1 MKTRKFLKIVL
12 LLLAI
17 TIIAG
22 AVYLSTL
29 MPIITGYAAK
39 NLCSGVFVAGREASE
54 IEAIDLSFMPIKFT
68 KNRVDYENKIVK
80 SRFLWSS
87 SKAVYREGYGV
98 TLVRDVTINRLLEE
112 RFPNDILPDY
122 SRDTIDWPKGDIMPD
137 SIPNDVDIDKLTKI
151 TENLVSNKSYGGT
164 PFAFMVVYKGIPV
177 AEKYMEGLNEDTR
190 FLSWSMA
197 KSFTNAIVGSLSGD
211 NILDIYEPVDIEEW
225 GKDDRKTITID
236 DLMRMQ
242 SGLAWNEDYGSR
254 SDVNVMLHCKGDM
267 ARFAIKKPLEFQPG
281 EHWYYSSGSTN
292 IVNYLIKKEFTD
304 KNDYYRYVY
313 DSLFY
318 QIGITGAVFEVDV
331 EGTMVGSSYL
341 YATARDYAR
350 FGLLYLEDGVF
361 DGTRVLPEGWVD
373 YTVSETVD
381 SDGRYGSSF
390 WLNRGKRLA
399 SAPEDLYY
407 CSGHDGQQIFI
418 IPSEDIVIV
427 VLGYSPSS
435 TGGIDFNA
443 VIGDVLDCI
452 E

>member
-1 MKTRKFLKIVL
+1 MKTRKFLKITIM
-12 LLLAI
+12 LLAI
-17 TIIAG
+17 IIIAG

-54 IEAIDLSFMPIKFT
+54 IEAIDLNFMPIKFT
-68 KNRVDYENKIVK
+68 KNIIDIENKVVK
-80 SRFLWSS
+80 SKFLWSS

-98 TLVRDVTINRLLEE
+98 TLVRDIKIDELMEDKFPNNVVPVYSCDTIN
-112 RFPNDILPDY
+112 
-122 SRDTIDWPKGDIMPD
+122 WPKGNIMPD
-137 SIPNDVDIDKLTKI
+137 SIPNDIDVDKLSI
-151 TENLVSNKSYGGT
+151 IADNVFFNKSYGGT
-164 PFAFMVVYKGIPV
+164 PFAFMVVYKGVPV
-177 AEKYMEGLNEDTR
+177 AEKYMEGLNENTR

-211 NILDIYEPVDIEEW
+211 KILDIYKPVDIEEW
-225 GKDDRKTITID
+225 GKDDRKDITID

-254 SDVNVMLHCKGDM
+254 SDVNVMLHCEGNM
-267 ARFAIKKPLEFQPG
+267 ARFALNKPLEYKPG
-281 EHWYYSSGSTN
+281 EYWYYSSGSTN
-292 IVNYLIKKEFTD
+292 IVNYLIKNEFAD

-318 QIGITGAVFEVDV
+318 QIGITDAVFEVDV
-331 EGTMVGSSYL
+331 DGTMVGSSYL

-350 FGLLYLEDGVF
+350 FGLLYLEDGLF

-373 YTVSETVD
+373 YTVDETVH
-381 SDGRYGSSF
+381 SDGQYGSFF
-390 WLNRGKRLA
+390 WLNQGKKFA

-407 CSGHDGQQIFI
+407 CAGHDGQQIYI

-435 TGGIDFNA
+435 SGGMDFNGL
-443 VIGDVLDCI
+443 IGDILDCI